1 MGHLKNVE
9 TDIVITG
16 GSLEGCIA
24 ALELAKKGYQ
34 VLLTEKK
41 GSLGGAASNGLE
53 ITLFPELVSGTAA
66 EYAGKI
72 WQEAGKKEGIEG
84 PVFLDQKCKL
94 VLARLLKEAG
104 VTVLT
109 HIFPFDVKQS
119 EKEVVLLAECKTETL
134 EIHAKVLIDGDSFG
148 SSLGMAQLPWK
159 QEKTEAEGAVK
170 WSGISGD
177 ALKKYMA
184 PDVVEKK
191 DCLIGKINLDFVMQ
205 EHGIAFDASDMMCC
219 HNTLYGETIFSRIPI
234 KLPDLDI
241 FTLSDAYAGFRKF
254 AYALRDNLHIEKPG
268 FEKAAIIHVAPEL
281 EFYGIRRF
289 PERSERL
296 FAINITDYTNEA
308 AIIEGID
315 VAARV
320 SDFLK

>member
-1 MGHLKNVE
+1 
-9 TDIVITG
+9 
-16 GSLEGCIA
+16 
-24 ALELAKKGYQ
+24 
-34 VLLTEKK
+34 
-41 GSLGGAASNGLE
+41 
-53 ITLFPELVSGTAA
+53 
-66 EYAGKI
+66 
-72 WQEAGKKEGIEG
+72 
-84 PVFLDQKCKL
+84 
-94 VLARLLKEAG
+94 
-104 VTVLT
+104 
-109 HIFPFDVKQS
+109 
-119 EKEVVLLAECKTETL
+119 
-134 EIHAKVLIDGDSFG
+134 
-148 SSLGMAQLPWK
+148 MAQLPWK

-184 PDVVEKK
+184 SDAVEEK

-254 AYALRDNLHIEKPG
+254 AYALRDNLHIEKLG

>member
-1 MGHLKNVE
+1 
-9 TDIVITG
+9 
-16 GSLEGCIA
+16 
-24 ALELAKKGYQ
+24 
-34 VLLTEKK
+34 
-41 GSLGGAASNGLE
+41 
-53 ITLFPELVSGTAA
+53 
-66 EYAGKI
+66 
-72 WQEAGKKEGIEG
+72 
-84 PVFLDQKCKL
+84 
-94 VLARLLKEAG
+94 
-104 VTVLT
+104 
-109 HIFPFDVKQS
+109 
-119 EKEVVLLAECKTETL
+119 
-134 EIHAKVLIDGDSFG
+134 
-148 SSLGMAQLPWK
+148 
-159 QEKTEAEGAVK
+159 
-170 WSGISGD
+170 
-177 ALKKYMA
+177 MA
-184 PDVVEKK
+184 PDAVEKK